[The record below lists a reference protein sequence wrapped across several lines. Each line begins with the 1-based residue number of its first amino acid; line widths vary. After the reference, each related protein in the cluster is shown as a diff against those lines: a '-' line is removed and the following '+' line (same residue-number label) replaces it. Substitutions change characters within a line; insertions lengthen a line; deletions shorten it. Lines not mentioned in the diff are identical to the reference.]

1 MKISE
6 RIRSGA
12 RNLFPGYFALIMA
25 TGIIGNSANISGLN
39 SVSKVMFFINTG
51 LFLILLVLILTR
63 LIYYFSEVKADLR
76 TFEKNPGFLTLVAA
90 CGVFGVETIKTTQ
103 GYTGAM
109 ILLMFAVMLWLILMI
124 SFFIMIVFTSEKPS
138 IEKGL
143 SSLWLLL
150 VVSTQAISILASE
163 LSSLYPEYAVSL
175 IHIALMSFL
184 LGCGLYLILIP
195 LILYRLVFFTL
206 PPSENDHSYWIDTGA
221 AAISVVAGLS
231 LPDKISTAGHLT
243 ELLPFIKGM
252 ALLFWITGTWWI
264 PIALTIEIW
273 RYFFKKI
280 TVKYHPVQWSM
291 IFVVGNYSLATMKT
305 GISSDIPALTS
316 TGRIFLYLSL
326 LLWLCVFSGMIYS
339 IFRKKN

>member
-12 RNLFPGYFALIMA
+12 RNLFPGYFSLIMA

-39 SVSKVMFFINTG
+39 SVSKAMFYINTG

-63 LIYYFSEVKADLR
+63 LIYYFSEIKADLR

-90 CGVFGVETIKTTQ
+90 SGVFGVEALKTTQ
-103 GYTGAM
+103 GCTEAM
-109 ILLMFAVMLWLILMI
+109 ILLMFALMLWLILMI
-124 SFFIMIVFTSEKPS
+124 SFFILIVFTSEKPS

-143 SSLWLLL
+143 NGLWLLL
-150 VVSTQAISILASE
+150 VVSTQAVSILASE
-163 LSSLYPEYAVSL
+163 LSSFYPDHAVSL

-221 AAISVVAGLS
+221 AAISVVSGLTI
-231 LPDKISTAGHLT
+231 LDKISAAENLA
-243 ELLPFIKGM
+243 EFLPFIKGM
-252 ALLFWITGTWWI
+252 SLLFWVTGTWWI
-264 PIALTIEIW
+264 PMALTIEIW

-291 IFVVGNYSLATMKT
+291 IFVVGNYSLATTKT
-305 GISSDIPALTS
+305 GLSSAIPALIP
-316 TGRIFLYLSL
+316 TGKLFLYLSL
-326 LLWLCVFSGMIYS
+326 FLWVLVFSGMIYS
-339 IFRKKN
+339 IFRK

>member
-12 RNLFPGYFALIMA
+12 RNLSPGYFSLIMA
-25 TGIIGNSANISGLN
+25 TGIIGNSANASGLN
-39 SVSKVMFFINTG
+39 SVSKIMFYINTG

-90 CGVFGVETIKTTQ
+90 SGVYGVEALKTTQ
-103 GYTGAM
+103 GYTEAM
-109 ILLMFAVMLWLILMI
+109 ILLMFALMLWLILMI
-124 SFFIMIVFTSEKPS
+124 SFFILIVFTSEKPS

-143 SSLWLLL
+143 NGLWLLL
-150 VVSTQAISILASE
+150 VVSTQAVSILSSE
-163 LSSLYPEYAVSL
+163 LSSFYPDHAVSL

-221 AAISVVAGLS
+221 AAISVVSGLTI
-231 LPDKISTAGHLT
+231 LDKISAAENLA
-243 ELLPFIKGM
+243 EFLPFIKGM
-252 ALLFWITGTWWI
+252 SLLFWVTGTWWI
-264 PIALTIEIW
+264 PMALTIEIW

-291 IFVVGNYSLATMKT
+291 IFVVGNYSLATTKT
-305 GISSDIPALTS
+305 GLSSAIPALIS
-316 TGRIFLYLSL
+316 TGKLFLYLSL
-326 LLWLCVFSGMIYS
+326 FLWVLVFSGMIYS
-339 IFRKKN
+339 IIRK

>member
-1 MKISE
+1 VKISE

-12 RNLFPGYFALIMA
+12 RNLSPGYFSLIMA
-25 TGIIGNSANISGLN
+25 TGIIGNSANASGLN
-39 SVSKVMFFINTG
+39 SVSKIMFYINTG

-90 CGVFGVETIKTTQ
+90 SGVYGVEALKTTQ
-103 GYTGAM
+103 GYTEAM
-109 ILLMFAVMLWLILMI
+109 ILLMFALMLWLILMI
-124 SFFIMIVFTSEKPS
+124 SFFILIVFTSEKPS

-143 SSLWLLL
+143 NGLWLLL
-150 VVSTQAISILASE
+150 VVSTQAVSILSSE
-163 LSSLYPEYAVSL
+163 LSSFYPDHAVSL

-221 AAISVVAGLS
+221 AAISVVSGLTI
-231 LPDKISTAGHLT
+231 LDKISAAENLA
-243 ELLPFIKGM
+243 EFLPFIKGM
-252 ALLFWITGTWWI
+252 SLLFWVTGTWWI
-264 PIALTIEIW
+264 PMALTIEIW

-291 IFVVGNYSLATMKT
+291 IFVVGNYSLATTKT
-305 GISSDIPALTS
+305 GLSSAIPALIS
-316 TGRIFLYLSL
+316 TGKLFLYLSL
-326 LLWLCVFSGMIYS
+326 FLWVLVFSGMIYS
-339 IFRKKN
+339 IIRK

>member
-12 RNLFPGYFALIMA
+12 RNLSPGYFSLIMA
-25 TGIIGNSANISGLN
+25 TGIIGNSANASGLN
-39 SVSKVMFFINTG
+39 SVSKIMFYINTG

-63 LIYYFSEVKADLR
+63 LIYYFSEIKADLR

-90 CGVFGVETIKTTQ
+90 SGVFGVEALKTTQ
-103 GYTGAM
+103 GYTEAM
-109 ILLMFAVMLWLILMI
+109 ILLMFALMLWLILMI
-124 SFFIMIVFTSEKPS
+124 SFFILIVFTSEKPS

-143 SSLWLLL
+143 NGLWLLL
-150 VVSTQAISILASE
+150 VVSTQAVSILSSE
-163 LSSLYPEYAVSL
+163 LSSFYPDHAVSL

-221 AAISVVAGLS
+221 AAISVVSGLTI
-231 LPDKISTAGHLT
+231 LDKISAAENLA
-243 ELLPFIKGM
+243 EFLPFIKGM
-252 ALLFWITGTWWI
+252 SLLFWVTGTWWI
-264 PIALTIEIW
+264 PMALTIEIW

-291 IFVVGNYSLATMKT
+291 IFVVGNYSLATTKT
-305 GISSDIPALTS
+305 GLSSAIPALIS
-316 TGRIFLYLSL
+316 TGKLFLYLSL
-326 LLWLCVFSGMIYS
+326 FLWVLVFSGMIYS
-339 IFRKKN
+339 IIRK